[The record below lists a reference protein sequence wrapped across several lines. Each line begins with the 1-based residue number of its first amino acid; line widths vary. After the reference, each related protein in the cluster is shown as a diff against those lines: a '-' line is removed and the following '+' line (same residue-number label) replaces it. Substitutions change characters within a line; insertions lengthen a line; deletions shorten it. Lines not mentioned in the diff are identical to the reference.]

1 MMVGPRPL
9 QGAISMTLQRLL
21 LVMII
26 VPCAAI
32 AIVVMAAIILYAT
45 SVPV

>member
-1 MMVGPRPL
+1 MMVGQEL

-32 AIVVMAAIILYAT
+32 AIVVMAAVILHAT